1 MFVPPRPSIKELLE
15 NVEKYRNEM
24 VDAFVN
30 MLKVPAVGPESGG
43 QGESEKARMILEM
56 IEGKGL
62 TDVRVMNAPD
72 SRVESGVRPNILAR
86 RPGSSGRTLWFI
98 AHMDVVPPGDLKAWT
113 SPPFHP
119 RIEEGKLFARG
130 SEDNGQALIASLFA
144 ARTVLDLSVPLTT
157 GIGLAFVADE
167 EVGSA
172 KGAAFLIE
180 QGCFLKDDIIYVP
193 DSGMPDGSVIEVAGK
208 CLFWLKFTVEGKQVH
223 ASTPERELNAMRAGS
238 ELMLRLDRELHERY
252 PVQNAL
258 FMPPGST
265 FEPTKRLPDCREH
278 KYSAGRGHVLFRYTI
293 VSRVRRGEF
302 HWVRE
307 RDM

>member
-1 MFVPPRPSIKELLE
+1 MFVAPRPSIKELLE
-15 NVEKYRNEM
+15 NVEKNRNEM
-24 VDAFVN
+24 VEALSN

-43 QGESEKARMILEM
+43 QGESEKARTIIEM
-56 IEGKGL
+56 VKGKGL

-86 RPGSSGRTLWFI
+86 RPGGSGKTLWFI

-119 RIEEGKLFARG
+119 RVEEGKLYARG
-130 SEDNGQALIASLFA
+130 SEDNGQALIAALFA
-144 ARTVLDLSVPLTT
+144 ARTVLDLSGPLTT

-193 DSGMPDGSVIEVAGK
+193 DSGMPDGSVIEVAEK
-208 CLFWLKFTVEGKQVH
+208 SLIWLKFMVEGKQVH
-223 ASTPERELNAMRAGS
+223 ASTPERGLNAMRAGS
-238 ELMLRLDRELHERY
+238 ELMLHLDRELHERY

-265 FEPTKRLPDCREH
+265 FEPTKRLPNVENINTVPGEDTF
-278 KYSAGRGHVLFRYTI
+278 LFRYTI
-293 VSRVRRGEF
+293 VARVRHGRSRG
-302 HWVRE
+302 VRE